1 MPVLIRQRRPRRN
14 RLSANLRWPEGVSRL
29 VLDTVDSTNAHGLR
43 VAPTLPGPAW
53 VLGLEQTAGR
63 GRRARP
69 WSSPRGNFYATLVM
83 SPVGPA
89 ENAALR
95 SFVAA
100 LALRDAFLSLVDSPT
115 AFQLKWPNDVLLNGG
130 KVAGILLESMGA
142 GSGVS
147 ALAIGIGVN
156 LIAAPDA
163 EQVETGALR
172 PVSLWGETGVR
183 VTPEAFLDRLA
194 PAYAA
199 WEARFIAEGFAPLR
213 TEWLAHATRLGE
225 PIRAR
230 TGTTTREGIFETID
244 TKGNL
249 ILRTGQ
255 GPVAIPA
262 AEVFF

>member
-1 MPVLIRQRRPRRN
+1 MAPV
-14 RLSANLRWPEGVSRL
+14 G
-29 VLDTVDSTNAHGLR
+29 
-43 VAPTLPGPAW
+43 
-53 VLGLEQTAGR
+53 TAGD
-63 GRRARP
+63 
-69 WSSPRGNFYATLVM
+69 T
-83 SPVGPA
+83 
-89 ENAALR
+89 ALR
-95 SFVAA
+95 SFAAA
-100 LALRDAFLSLVDSPT
+100 LALRDAFLSLVDSPA

-130 KVAGILLESMGA
+130 KVAGILLESVGA

-147 ALAIGIGVN
+147 SLAIGIGVN
-156 LIAAPDA
+156 LIAAP
-163 EQVETGALR
+163 EPGQVEAGSLR

-183 VTPEAFLDRLA
+183 ITPEAFLDRLA

-199 WEARFIAEGFAPLR
+199 WEARFVAEGFAPLR
-213 TEWLAHATRLGE
+213 AEWLVHATRLGE
-225 PIRAR
+225 LIRAR